1 MDQPISVLS
10 ARLLNLRENRDGTLI
25 NLAGLPRKVRMSV
38 QIAYSIY
45 ALLLAG
51 FVLAVAIMAIF
62 DVNEVQLEPE
72 DLAAIGLALIGPLVP
87 FARKISLPGGTAVDL
102 AAPPSIAVLVQGEKD
117 FQAQL
122 AEMDLDALAIGE

>member
-1 MDQPISVLS
+1 
-10 ARLLNLRENRDGTLI
+10 
-25 NLAGLPRKVRMSV
+25 MSL

-51 FVLAVAIMAIF
+51 FVLAAAIMAIF
-62 DVNEVQLEPE
+62 DVNEVRLEPE

-87 FARKISLPGGTAVDL
+87 FTRKVSLPGGTAVDL
-102 AAPPSIAVLVQGEKD
+102 ARPPSIAVLVQGEKD

-122 AEMDLDALAIGE
+122 AEMDMDALATGE

>member
-1 MDQPISVLS
+1 MDQSISVLS

-25 NLAGLPRKVRMSV
+25 NLAGLPRKVRMSL

-51 FVLAVAIMAIF
+51 FVLAAAIMAIF

-87 FARKISLPGGTAVDL
+87 FTRKFSLPGGTAVEF

-122 AEMDLDALAIGE
+122 AEMDMDALATGE